1 MKKIIIH
8 AGTPKTGSTSIQESL
23 KLSYFDDNF
32 DKYIFFGDFYCK
44 KDNFRT
50 ADIFIK
56 FFKRDL
62 TDLKFDYLPKKNTLK
77 QIIDNEL
84 QKFSKSKYQ
93 QAIISSEFFYI
104 LNHTELDDLQE
115 YLKKFD
121 IIISKIIFF
130 IRNPIE
136 QQISRYQNYILSG
149 GTSNQKEFVLNAIRN
164 SNFFGRLKKINCI
177 TTYNNPKTDIF
188 VFNKNIN
195 IVKKFYEIIE
205 SITPKKKIDYNVSYL
220 SELYL
225 EYIRINY
232 NIKVFS
238 KIYFNIFII
247 FYSLVIY
254 LILDFKSYLKI
265 NKRAYIKE
273 SKEKFIKIFNQSI
286 ADIIPSIKIKDN
298 QIKNKIDLS
307 TNSDFVNF
315 ISEYKIRLSN
325 LSYYFNPLGID
336 NSKYE
341 ILNFYKKD
349 DINLKIINDLM
360 NKNLIFKLRLLLY
373 CSKKFYLS
381 IKKSF
386 NIK

>member
-1 MKKIIIH
+1 M
-8 AGTPKTGSTSIQESL
+8 
-23 KLSYFDDNF
+23 
-32 DKYIFFGDFYCK
+32 
-44 KDNFRT
+44 
-50 ADIFIK
+50 
-56 FFKRDL
+56 
-62 TDLKFDYLPKKNTLK
+62 
-77 QIIDNEL
+77 
-84 QKFSKSKYQ
+84 
-93 QAIISSEFFYI
+93 
-104 LNHTELDDLQE
+104 
-115 YLKKFD
+115 
-121 IIISKIIFF
+121 
-130 IRNPIE
+130 
-136 QQISRYQNYILSG
+136 
-149 GTSNQKEFVLNAIRN
+149 
-164 SNFFGRLKKINCI
+164 
-177 TTYNNPKTDIF
+177 
-188 VFNKNIN
+188 
-195 IVKKFYEIIE
+195 
-205 SITPKKKIDYNVSYL
+205 
-220 SELYL
+220 
-225 EYIRINY
+225 
-232 NIKVFS
+232 FS

-286 ADIIPSIKIKDN
+286 VDILPSIKIKDN

-341 ILNFYKKD
+341 ILNFYKKN